1 MKKYTS
7 LALASTLAVS
17 TLLPLNA
24 GAEQTKYSSSIQS
37 TQEIPTSKLKEN
49 ENRESTQLDTVKKH
63 VFVDSNGHIGF
74 KNVPTQFYEN
84 YELAKLQKHFDEL
97 NSQVDAQ
104 QIVINEDLSI
114 SEIGFQTLAVYG
126 KWTNHWWGYDRKFTK
141 KQAVAYKDQ
150 IDTAVIGLGAGAV
163 VTSPWLVV
171 GGGFAL
177 TAGWYTLLGKRI
189 EVNNRGKNGILVE
202 IYWARTFDIT
212 PL

>member
-7 LALASTLAVS
+7 LALASTLAMS

-37 TQEIPTSKLKEN
+37 TQETPSPKVKEN
-49 ENRESTQLDTVKKH
+49 EKRESKQIETVKKH
-63 VFVDSNGHIGF
+63 VFVNSNGHIGF
-74 KNVPTQFYEN
+74 KNVPKKLYEN
-84 YELAKLQKHFDEL
+84 YELAELQKHFDLL
-97 NSQVDAQ
+97 NGQVDAQ

-114 SEIGFQTLAVYG
+114 TEIGFQTLAVYG

-141 KQAVAYKDQ
+141 NQAVTYKDQ
-150 IDTAVIGLGAGAV
+150 IDMAVIGLSAGAV
-163 VTSPWLVV
+163 VSAPWLVI
-171 GGGFAL
+171 GGGLAL
-177 TAGWYTLLGKRI
+177 SASWYTLLGKRI

-202 IYWARTFDIT
+202 IYWARTFDVT